1 MSPTT
6 LIAIY
11 AVVAIAAFSQTVA
24 GFGFSLVAVPLLGLL
39 IDPKEAVALALLFL
53 LLNSALLAWGGRSH
67 IQWDAVRRLLLGAL
81 PGLPL
86 GMVLLEVAP
95 EKGLRLALA
104 AAVFIAVAVIVSGF
118 TVSGEGRKFELGAGF
133 FTGLLTTSLNTNG
146 PPTVLALQARGL
158 EPHQFRPTSS
168 AVLGLTSAVGAV
180 LFAAGGLLTSDV
192 QRSAVLATPALAV
205 GWYAG
210 TRVRGH
216 IPASMFRRVVLG
228 LLLTAAVA
236 TVAAAFR

>member
-1 MSPTT
+1 M
-6 LIAIY
+6 IAIY
-11 AVVAIAAFSQTVA
+11 AIVAIAAFSQTVA
-24 GFGFSLVAVPLLGLL
+24 GFGFSLVAVPLLGLV

-53 LLNSALLAWGGRSH
+53 LLNSSLLAWGERAH

-86 GMVLLEVAP
+86 GMVLLEIAP

-104 AAVFIAVAVIVSGF
+104 AAVFVAVAVAVIVSGF

-216 IPASMFRRVVLG
+216 IPTSMFRRVVLS
-228 LLLTAAVA
+228 LLVAAAMA